1 MIGRGL
7 VVNDVLQA
15 QCQEEDGEGGAMF
28 TGDTT
33 ETEGLLL
40 ESAGSLIGPLAAVVG
55 GAKILKSLQPMMTL
69 LVKKMVRKLFY
80 IHYFIHACIVIIL
93 MCHFLLQTTC
103 KTVANHSFVMGT
115 LAEVAPTNHH

>member
-1 MIGRGL
+1 
-7 VVNDVLQA
+7 
-15 QCQEEDGEGGAMF
+15 MF

-69 LVKKMVRKLFY
+69 LVKKMVRNLILSFSYTCTLILFM
-80 IHYFIHACIVIIL
+80 HV
-93 MCHFLLQTTC
+93 LL
-103 KTVANHSFVMGT
+103 F
-115 LAEVAPTNHH
+115 

>member
-1 MIGRGL
+1 
-7 VVNDVLQA
+7 
-15 QCQEEDGEGGAMF
+15 MF

-69 LVKKMVRKLFY
+69 LVKRMVRNLILSFSYNMY
-80 IHYFIHACIVIIL
+80 INFIHTCIGIL
-93 MCHFLLQTTC
+93 MCHSLLQTTC

-115 LAEVAPTNHH
+115 LAEVVPTNHH

>member
-1 MIGRGL
+1 MIGCGL
-7 VVNDVLQA
+7 AINDVLQA
-15 QCQEEDGEGGAMF
+15 QCQEEDGESGAMF

-69 LVKKMVRKLFY
+69 LVKKMVRNLISFSYTCTLILFT
-80 IHYFIHACIVIIL
+80 HVLVF
-93 MCHFLLQTTC
+93 
-103 KTVANHSFVMGT
+103 
-115 LAEVAPTNHH
+115 